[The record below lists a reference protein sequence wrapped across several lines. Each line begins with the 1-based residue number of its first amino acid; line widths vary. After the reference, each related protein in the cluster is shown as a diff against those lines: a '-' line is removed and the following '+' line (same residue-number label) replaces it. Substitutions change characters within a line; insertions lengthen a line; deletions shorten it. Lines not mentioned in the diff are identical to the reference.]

1 MPLQTLHSGTPL
13 IIDGDCLSA
22 NVDGRVRR
30 ILRFSAAF
38 KEKLAKMASR
48 GYSPVEAKVR
58 FQVYWRYDD
67 QPEGSLQPARK
78 EVMIILPDLFLRKS
92 SV

>member
-1 MPLQTLHSGTPL
+1 
-13 IIDGDCLSA
+13 
-22 NVDGRVRR
+22 
-30 ILRFSAAF
+30 
-38 KEKLAKMASR
+38 MASR

-67 QPEGSLQPARK
+67 QPEGYLQPVRK